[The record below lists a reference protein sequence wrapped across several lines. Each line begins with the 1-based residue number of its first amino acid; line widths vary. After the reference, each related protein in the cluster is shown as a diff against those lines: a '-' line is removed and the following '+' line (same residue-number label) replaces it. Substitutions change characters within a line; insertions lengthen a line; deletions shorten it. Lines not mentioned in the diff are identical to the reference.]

1 MPISY
6 LCCWIIQ
13 EEESRDWSWG
23 KCSCKE
29 SFRTGS
35 YKNFSCPKSSAELR
49 VRKGCPTNKKEIFF
63 LSFLLNSFN
72 KEQFKSSW
80 RFPQKSNFPV
90 CMRKGTHK
98 SALDISGR
106 IQPLFLLYCVLSINY
121 FILIVSLYPNAVTF
135 FFLHAFH
142 QCENTAGNILLPLFR
157 YSILFWKRYPSK
169 DIFYGGIYQKTKSV
183 ELLAELFLC
192 LSKMF

>member
-49 VRKGCPTNKKEIFF
+49 VRKGCPTNKKDFFFFCFFYWIPLIRNNLKAAGDFLKNQIFLF
-63 LSFLLNSFN
+63 V
-72 KEQFKSSW
+72 W
-80 RFPQKSNFPV
+80 
-90 CMRKGTHK
+90 GTHK

-121 FILIVSLYPNAVTF
+121 LILIVSLYPNAVTF